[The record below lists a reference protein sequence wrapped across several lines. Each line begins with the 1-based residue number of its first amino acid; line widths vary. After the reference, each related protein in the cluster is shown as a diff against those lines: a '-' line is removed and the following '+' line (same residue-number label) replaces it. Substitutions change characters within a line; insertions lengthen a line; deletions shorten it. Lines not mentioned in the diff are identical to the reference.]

1 MEKDNT
7 VTFATTTGGYLPVRL
22 SSYDTEKYK
31 NWCNVDLN
39 LAYHYALSA
48 TVSIAYKQT
57 YTMFV
62 DDAFVGSSTIREE
75 VGTAFSKIIVQKANV
90 ETTLKESMET
100 IGPKYW
106 EK

>member
-1 MEKDNT
+1 M
-7 VTFATTTGGYLPVRL
+7 
-22 SSYDTEKYK
+22 
-31 NWCNVDLN
+31 N

-75 VGTAFSKIIVQKANV
+75 VGTAFSKMIVQKTDV
-90 ETTLKESMET
+90 RTTLEETMNT

>member
-1 MEKDNT
+1 
-7 VTFATTTGGYLPVRL
+7 
-22 SSYDTEKYK
+22 
-31 NWCNVDLN
+31 
-39 LAYHYALSA
+39 
-48 TVSIAYKQT
+48 
-57 YTMFV
+57 MFV

-75 VGTAFSKIIVQKANV
+75 VGTAFSKIIVQNANV